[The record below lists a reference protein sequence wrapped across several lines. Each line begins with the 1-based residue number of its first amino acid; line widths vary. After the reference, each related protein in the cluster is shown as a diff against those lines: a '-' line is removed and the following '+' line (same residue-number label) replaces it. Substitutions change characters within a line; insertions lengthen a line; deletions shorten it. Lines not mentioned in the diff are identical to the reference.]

1 MPNQLAKSKRRQSL
15 AEHEAVLA
23 ALATI
28 AQHEKTSVMALLRE
42 AARELVRKKAATSE
56 VDRLRDV
63 VWSKAP
69 RMPARF
75 KSAAQVARFKRAQR
89 EFDRVILDL
98 NLARPADVQARNSIA
113 PATQPIRILELD
125 FGHAAAAR

>member
-1 MPNQLAKSKRRQSL
+1 MPNQLAKSKRRLSL

-28 AQHEKTSVMALLRE
+28 AQHEKKSVMALLRE
-42 AARELVRKKAATSE
+42 AARELVRKKAAAS
-56 VDRLRDV
+56 DDKRLRDV

-113 PATQPIRILELD
+113 PSTRPIRILELD
-125 FGHAAAAR
+125 HGHAAAPR

>member
-1 MPNQLAKSKRRQSL
+1 VPNQLAKSKRRLSL

-28 AQHEKTSVMALLRE
+28 AQHEKKSVMALLRE
-42 AARELVRKKAATSE
+42 AVRELVRKKAAASG
-56 VDRLRDV
+56 VKRLHDV

-75 KSAAQVARFKRAQR
+75 KSAAQVARFKEAQR

-98 NLARPADVQARNSIA
+98 NLARPVDVQSRNSIA

-125 FGHAAAAR
+125 RGHAAAAR